1 MAYTDDWESL
11 MNGVFGAGG
20 KLKFGGAQPQPEK
33 PQPKKP
39 AGSSLPDLNA
49 ALLEQQKKLDELLKA
64 QSAQLK
70 TQDASAEAALADRLL
85 EYTNT
90 IKIVEGQMLDNMDLE
105 KERGI
110 TIKSHEIGRA
120 HV

>member
-33 PQPKKP
+33 P

-49 ALLEQQKKLDELLKA
+49 ALLEQQKQLDEMLKQQNARLKA
-64 QSAQLK
+64 Q
-70 TQDASAEAALADRLL
+70 DAGE
-85 EYTNT
+85 
-90 IKIVEGQMLDNMDLE
+90 
-105 KERGI
+105 
-110 TIKSHEIGRA
+110 
-120 HV
+120 